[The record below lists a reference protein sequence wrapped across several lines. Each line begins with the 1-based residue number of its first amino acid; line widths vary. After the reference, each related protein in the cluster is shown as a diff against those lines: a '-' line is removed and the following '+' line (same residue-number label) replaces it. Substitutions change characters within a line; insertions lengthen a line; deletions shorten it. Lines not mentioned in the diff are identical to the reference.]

1 MLAQLLD
8 ALLIV
13 QNPVAQPR
21 AEHFLQFGKA
31 LVSHGLGKAHQ
42 RRRLH
47 IGLHGNRRHRA
58 KGDFIGMFQRVSC
71 DLGQAFWQGGPTLDD
86 AGLEAL
92 EVAREDVA
100 FAHFGPIL
108 LAESRNNVSK
118 PQQFA
123 CAKEIEQLFHW
134 RELWKESFNGVSRR
148 GGHRNGLHGE
158 MPRHGVEP
166 CAGRVWR
173 ETDIRLEVLCDTN
186 AEVTKQKAAEA
197 GFRRAETDW
206 RQLLGDRRID
216 IVSITTPNNLH
227 REMAVAFLAAGKH
240 VWCEKPMAL
249 TLEDAV
255 AMTKAAAA
263 SKAKTLLG
271 YNYIR
276 NPALAHAR
284 KIILDGT
291 LGRIIHFRGQVDE
304 DYQADENVPWSW
316 RSRLETGGLGV
327 LGDLTCHLVSFAHY
341 LVGDIAQVCADI
353 DTVHKMRPVPGS
365 MKSARWKMKTLPM
378 PWCALTAAPREF

>member
-1 MLAQLLD
+1 MASLG
-8 ALLIV
+8 
-13 QNPVAQPR
+13 VAVIGTGFMGKCHAMAWSHVR
-21 AEHFLQFGKA
+21 AVFG
-31 LVSHGLGKAHQ
+31 G
-42 RRRLH
+42 
-47 IGLHGNRRHRA
+47 
-58 KGDFIGMFQRVSC
+58 
-71 DLGQAFWQGGPTLDD
+71 
-86 AGLEAL
+86 EA
-92 EVAREDVA
+92 E
-100 FAHFGPIL
+100 
-108 LAESRNNVSK
+108 
-118 PQQFA
+118 
-123 CAKEIEQLFHW
+123 
-134 RELWKESFNGVSRR
+134 
-148 GGHRNGLHGE
+148 
-158 MPRHGVEP
+158 
-166 CAGRVWR
+166 
-173 ETDIRLEVLCDTN
+173 IRLEVLCDTN

-197 GFRRAETDW
+197 GFRRVETDW
-206 RQLLGDRRID
+206 RQLLGDSRID

-227 REMAVAFLAAGKH
+227 REMAAAFLAAGKH

-249 TLEDAV
+249 TLDDAV
-255 AMTKAAAA
+255 AMTTAAAA

-341 LVGDIAQVCADI
+341 LVGDLVQVCADI

-365 MKSARWKMKTLPM
+365 GEKRAVENEDIAHAMVRFDSGATGILMASRAAHGRKNMIRVEVHGTKGMIAFDQERMNELQLYVADEPAAERGFKTILTGASHPPYGAFTSAPGHQLGFNELKVIECKHFVDCIENGAEPYVNFAEGLKIEKIIHGI
-378 PWCALTAAPREF
+378 AASAASRSWLDVR

>member
-1 MLAQLLD
+1 MASLG
-8 ALLIV
+8 
-13 QNPVAQPR
+13 VAVIGTGFMGKCHAMAWSHVR
-21 AEHFLQFGKA
+21 AVFG
-31 LVSHGLGKAHQ
+31 G
-42 RRRLH
+42 
-47 IGLHGNRRHRA
+47 
-58 KGDFIGMFQRVSC
+58 
-71 DLGQAFWQGGPTLDD
+71 
-86 AGLEAL
+86 
-92 EVAREDVA
+92 
-100 FAHFGPIL
+100 
-108 LAESRNNVSK
+108 
-118 PQQFA
+118 
-123 CAKEIEQLFHW
+123 
-134 RELWKESFNGVSRR
+134 
-148 GGHRNGLHGE
+148 
-158 MPRHGVEP
+158 
-166 CAGRVWR
+166 

-186 AEVTKQKAAEA
+186 AEVTKQKAAEI
-197 GFRRAETDW
+197 GFRRAETGW

-227 REMAVAFLAAGKH
+227 REMAVAFLAADKH

-255 AMTKAAAA
+255 AMTAGAAA

-284 KIILDGT
+284 KIILGGT

-353 DTVHKMRPVPGS
+353 DTVHKMRPMPGS
-365 MKSARWKMKTLPM
+365 TEKRAVENEDIAHAMVRFDSGATGILMASRAAHGRKNMIRVEVHGTKGMIVFDQERMNELQLYVADEPAAERGFKTILTGALHPPYGAFTPAPGHQLGFNELKVIECRHFLDCIENDQEPYVNFAEGLKIEKIIHAIAASAASRSWLDVG
-378 PWCALTAAPREF
+378 

>member
-1 MLAQLLD
+1 MASLG
-8 ALLIV
+8 
-13 QNPVAQPR
+13 VAVIGTGFMGKCHAMAWSHVR
-21 AEHFLQFGKA
+21 TVFGGA
-31 LVSHGLGKAHQ
+31 
-42 RRRLH
+42 
-47 IGLHGNRRHRA
+47 
-58 KGDFIGMFQRVSC
+58 
-71 DLGQAFWQGGPTLDD
+71 
-86 AGLEAL
+86 
-92 EVAREDVA
+92 
-100 FAHFGPIL
+100 
-108 LAESRNNVSK
+108 
-118 PQQFA
+118 
-123 CAKEIEQLFHW
+123 
-134 RELWKESFNGVSRR
+134 
-148 GGHRNGLHGE
+148 
-158 MPRHGVEP
+158 
-166 CAGRVWR
+166 
-173 ETDIRLEVLCDTN
+173 TDIRLEVLCDTN
-186 AEVTKQKAAEA
+186 LEVTKQKAAEA

-206 RQLLGDRRID
+206 RQLFGDSRVD

-249 TLEDAV
+249 TLDDAV
-255 AMTKAAAA
+255 VMTKAAAV

-284 KIILDGT
+284 KIILEGT

-353 DTVHKMRPVPGS
+353 DTVHKMRSVPGS
-365 MKSARWKMKTLPM
+365 SEKRAVENEDIAHAMVRFGSGATGILMASRAAHGRKNMIRVEEHGTRGMIAFDQERMNELQLYVADEPAAERGFKTILTGALHPPYGMFTPAPGHQLGFNELKVIECRHFVDCIERDQEPYVNFAEGLKIEKIIHGIAASAASRSWLDVG
-378 PWCALTAAPREF
+378 

>member
-1 MLAQLLD
+1 MASLG
-8 ALLIV
+8 
-13 QNPVAQPR
+13 VAVIGTGFMGKCHAMAWSHVR
-21 AEHFLQFGKA
+21 AVFG
-31 LVSHGLGKAHQ
+31 GKRTSASRFCATPMRRSPS
-42 RRRLH
+42 RRR
-47 IGLHGNRRHRA
+47 R
-58 KGDFIGMFQRVSC
+58 
-71 DLGQAFWQGGPTLDD
+71 
-86 AGLEAL
+86 
-92 EVAREDVA
+92 
-100 FAHFGPIL
+100 
-108 LAESRNNVSK
+108 K
-118 PQQFA
+118 PA
-123 CAKEIEQLFHW
+123 
-134 RELWKESFNGVSRR
+134 S
-148 GGHRNGLHGE
+148 
-158 MPRHGVEP
+158 
-166 CAGRVWR
+166 AGRKPIGGSSLA
-173 ETDIRLEVLCDTN
+173 T
-186 AEVTKQKAAEA
+186 A
-197 GFRRAETDW
+197 
-206 RQLLGDRRID
+206 RID

-249 TLEDAV
+249 TLDDAV
-255 AMTKAAAA
+255 AMTTAAAA

-284 KIILDGT
+284 KIILEGT

-365 MKSARWKMKTLPM
+365 SEKRAVENEDIAHAMVRFDSGATGILMASRAAHGRKNMIRVEVHGTKGMIAFDQERMNELQLYVADEPAAERGFKTI
-378 PWCALTAAPREF
+378 LTGGLHPPYGCSRRRRGINWDSMNSR